1 LKPSDGWLRLC
12 VNLPKVFL
20 LMGPSATKQSPNKR
34 PILVFY
40 IILNIL
46 FSNNVIYFLKY
57 MIYALTVGAQL
68 VFSILNTLNDV
79 VF

>member
-1 LKPSDGWLRLC
+1 VAEIYYTLD
-12 VNLPKVFL
+12 
-20 LMGPSATKQSPNKR
+20 QR

-40 IILNIL
+40 MILNIL

-57 MIYALTVGAQL
+57 MIYGLTVRAQF

>member
-1 LKPSDGWLRLC
+1 MSA
-12 VNLPKVFL
+12 FL
-20 LMGPSATKQSPNKR
+20 HFLSKRYRTHHEVTEIYYTLDQR

-40 IILNIL
+40 MILNIL

-57 MIYALTVGAQL
+57 MIYGLTVRAQF